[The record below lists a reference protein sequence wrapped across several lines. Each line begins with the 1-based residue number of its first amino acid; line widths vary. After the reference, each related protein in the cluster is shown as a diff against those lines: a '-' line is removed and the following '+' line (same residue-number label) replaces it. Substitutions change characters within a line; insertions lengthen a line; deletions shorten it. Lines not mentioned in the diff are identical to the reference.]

1 MFKHFFTAPEVVAIF
16 AIGEENNGDSGRRV
30 SDMAVYKEGGRNGI
44 CLYVQPSIYP
54 GFAVCRHIVVHDS
67 VVHEPA
73 GQGMAC
79 QAGVGNIIQMGEV

>member
-1 MFKHFFTAPEVVAIF
+1 
-16 AIGEENNGDSGRRV
+16 
-30 SDMAVYKEGGRNGI
+30 MAVHKEGGRNGI